1 MYRRIRYVVVIASIT
16 ALSAIG
22 FSSCRTTTKAQPEA
36 QTKTTKRPNIVMIVT
51 DDLGYSDVS
60 PFGSSINTPNI
71 EALAKEGMKLTN
83 FHSGPGCS
91 PSRSMMMTGI
101 DNHPIGL
108 ATMDDAPQSKSQK
121 GKPGYEGTLNKRA
134 VILPELLKDNG
145 YNTYLS
151 GKWHLGKE
159 PGFLPRDRGYTDG
172 FAMLLADST
181 HFSISNGPGLGPA
194 PYLEWSQSSNETKQL
209 TSLPKDFY
217 STTYYTD
224 KGMEMIERNRNNGKP
239 FFLFLAFTAPHLP
252 LQAPKEYLAKYKGK
266 FDEGWDVFRQRR
278 FERMKQLGII
288 PANITLPPR
297 ASGNVAWN
305 SLTPEQKKYEAKR
318 MEIYAA
324 MIEYMDYSTGRLV
337 NYLKSIGEYD
347 NTIFVFMSDNGG
359 SGRKWEETEFFSTAI
374 KKEKW
379 DNSYENIGNDNSYIT
394 IGPGWANVS
403 STPLY
408 EFKGRVSEGGCRV
421 PVIMSY
427 KGFIQPN
434 SKSNAFTESPDFM
447 PTFLDYL
454 GIERPG
460 TTYKGRPNLEIE
472 GRSLRPL
479 LEGKATRIY
488 GDDDAIGYEL
498 FGTGNSALFMG
509 DWKILKL
516 EPKFQ
521 GKWKLFNL
529 AEDPR
534 EIVDLSEKYPDRLKK
549 MVTLYEEYEKKRGV
563 IPADPEVVRELERI

>member
-1 MYRRIRYVVVIASIT
+1 MYRRICYMVVIASVT
-16 ALSAIG
+16 TLSAIG
-22 FSSCRTTTKAQPEA
+22 FSSCRKNIQAQPDTTTTKP
-36 QTKTTKRPNIVMIVT
+36 KRPNIVMVVA
-51 DDLGYSDVS
+51 DDMGYSDLS
-60 PFGSSINTPNI
+60 PFGSSINTPNL
-71 EALAKEGMKLTN
+71 EALAKEGIKLTN
-83 FHSGPGCS
+83 FHTGPGCS

-101 DNHPIGL
+101 GNHPVGL

-121 GKPGYEGTLNKRA
+121 GQPGYEGTLNKRA

-145 YNTYLS
+145 YNTYIS

-172 FAMLLADST
+172 LAMLLADST

-194 PYLEWSQSSNETKQL
+194 PYLEWDQSSNPTKQL

-217 STTYYTD
+217 STTYFTD

-239 FFLFLAFTAPHLP
+239 FFLFLSFTAPHLP
-252 LQAPKEYLAKYKGK
+252 MQAPKAYLDKYKGK
-266 FDEGWDVFRQRR
+266 FDEGWDVFRQKR
-278 FERMKQLGII
+278 FDRMKQLGLI
-288 PANITLPPR
+288 PANIELPPR
-297 ASGNVAWN
+297 ASGNVPWD
-305 SLTPEQKKYEAKR
+305 SLTPQQKKYEAKR

-324 MIEYMDYSTGRLV
+324 MIEYMDHSTGRLI

-347 NTIFVFMSDNGG
+347 NTIFLFMSDNGG
-359 SGRKWEETEFFSTAI
+359 SGRKWEESEFFATAI

-403 STPLY
+403 STPFY
-408 EFKGRVSEGGCRV
+408 EFKGRVSEGGTRV

-434 SKSNAFTESPDFM
+434 SKSHAFLQSPDFM

-454 GIERPG
+454 GIEHPG

-472 GRSLRPL
+472 GRSFRSI

-488 GDDDAIGYEL
+488 GEDEPIGFEL

-534 EIVDLSEKYPDRLKK
+534 ELVDLSGKYPDRLKK
-549 MVTLYEEYEKKRGV
+549 MVTMYEEFEKKRGV